1 MTHER
6 LTNLANELLVR
17 FNLPLYQIRKYKIE
31 QWEKQFYADRMNLTM
46 SEFSEVLC
54 FIKSSDYQPT
64 NKATL
69 KLSVNG

>member
-31 QWEKQFYADRMNLTM
+31 QWEKQFYADSMNLTM

-54 FIKSSDYQPT
+54 FIKSSDYQPP

-69 KLSVNG
+69 KLLVNG